1 MASSSRSLARW
12 AGRWWL
18 QPIYFKIRQTCA
30 RENRRLEE
38 DVEICTPSARELSD
52 NELTEKTIAI
62 FEESD
67 GTYGLP
73 RVTKNWSI
81 AALPHGRRRVSRLMR
96 WAGIE
101 GCRKYVRKRRSV

>member
-1 MASSSRSLARW
+1 MPAARGSDESKGRVASFS
-12 AGRWWL
+12 
-18 QPIYFKIRQTCA
+18 A

-67 GTYGLP
+67 GT
-73 RVTKNWSI
+73 
-81 AALPHGRRRVSRLMR
+81 
-96 WAGIE
+96 
-101 GCRKYVRKRRSV
+101 